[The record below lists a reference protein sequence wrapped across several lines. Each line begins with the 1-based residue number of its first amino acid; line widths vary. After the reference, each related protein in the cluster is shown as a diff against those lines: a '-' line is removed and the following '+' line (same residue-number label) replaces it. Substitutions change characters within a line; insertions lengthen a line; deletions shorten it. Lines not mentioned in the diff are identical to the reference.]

1 MSDAP
6 SSNGSSSGGPP
17 FTGPPPAGSGDG
29 APRSARRRPIGVS
42 LLTVFDGVAIG
53 VFPAVLALL
62 PFFAGPGAAAPPV
75 LPTFATL
82 LLSAGAV
89 WTAAETWRGTN
100 GGRIGLLVVA
110 TIHYVGLLFGAD
122 YAFDLAAPLAPDEAT
137 AAWVR
142 AARSLFWIGLHGWY
156 LFFSRAARRYF
167 E

>member
-53 VFPAVLALL
+53 VLPAVLVLI
-62 PFFAGPGAAAPPV
+62 PFFTGPGTEAPPI
-75 LPTFATL
+75 LTAFATL
-82 LLSAGAV
+82 MLSAGAV

-122 YAFDLAAPLAPDEAT
+122 YVFDLAASFAADEAT
-137 AAWVR
+137 GTWVR

-156 LFFSRAARRYF
+156 LFFSRAGRYF